1 MFEAAS
7 KNKLRFVT
15 PRGVLSTEDLW
26 DLSLTSLDT
35 VAKNLNKQLKDTEES
50 FIEERSSGNK
60 TLSLSFDIVKHII
73 SSKLAEAKLAKD
85 RAAKQARRAEL
96 ISILHEKESES
107 LRAKTRD
114 ELIKELEDLG

>member
-7 KNKLRFVT
+7 RNKLRFVT

-26 DLSLTSLDT
+26 DLSLTSLDV

-60 TLSLSFDIVKHII
+60 TLSLSFDIVKYII
-73 SSKLAEAKLAKD
+73 SVKLADAQLAKD